1 MGGWGGQID
10 NVELFELQDWGY
22 FHKSWKIEQLR
33 AKVQSLR
40 EAYVKMTY
48 DQRNRHLISLLWD
61 AETHQVI
68 AAPYHSSPA
77 PAGQTWRQWRSL
89 TLSVGGYPTVLDVAV
104 EAHARQVLQDGLSP
118 IRGPDQRFA
127 RDSLVRGR
135 LGPNFGGLFL
145 VLGGVVGC
153 RALWLAHRAPRC
165 VACHVT
171 ASAGRSRT
179 PGCSPLTS
187 MACAA
192 IETVGSARRTSYPR
206 NRSASLRRWLT
217 ASRGPSQR
225 RPRVAPYTESASPPV
240 RAELSNAS
248 LSSFP
253 LSSPLL
259 RAVPPVHPFL
269 LSSTHNA
276 VGCARALPP
285 PSRR

>member
-1 MGGWGGQID
+1 VGGWGGQID

-68 AAPYHSSPA
+68 AAPHHSSPA

-153 RALWLAHRAPRC
+153 RALWLALRLFY
-165 VACHVT
+165 
-171 ASAGRSRT
+171 
-179 PGCSPLTS
+179 GCSYRFTCP
-187 MACAA
+187 A
-192 IETVGSARRTSYPR
+192 ITVVTVIFTVLLDALP
-206 NRSASLRRWLT
+206 AML
-217 ASRGPSQR
+217 
-225 RPRVAPYTESASPPV
+225 RPRQGGREHRGAH
-240 RAELSNAS
+240 L
-248 LSSFP
+248 
-253 LSSPLL
+253 
-259 RAVPPVHPFL
+259 
-269 LSSTHNA
+269 
-276 VGCARALPP
+276 
-285 PSRR
+285 